1 VEAHQ
6 PPYSARAVASLNLQT
21 DAGPA
26 TVRQV
31 CLLFCLSRAAYYNA
45 RNDKPT
51 PTRQRGGSAS
61 SGNQAVPLRPRPAVA
76 SAEQLRAAISAVAAA
91 HPAWGVRKI
100 WATLRRPPYGLRA
113 GTRRI
118 WVLMRELG
126 LTFAPDHPGRD
137 QLRHGHV
144 AVEQPNRRW
153 ATDLT
158 TVWTRQ
164 DGLVAV
170 VPVVDCGDRTLLAI
184 QATKQQDSPTVLAP
198 VREAL
203 EASFQSPDNVPSDL
217 ELRTDHGSQY
227 TGGDCEQLCREWRLE
242 HTLAPVGRP
251 TGNAVAERF
260 IRTLKEELIWLRDWD
275 SLSELQAA
283 LAAYRAQY
291 NTGRPH
297 QALAW
302 QTPAERRAERL
313 AA

>member
-21 DAGPA
+21 DAGLA

-31 CLLFCLSRAAYYNA
+31 CLLFCLSRAAYYDA
-45 RNDKPT
+45 RSDRPPK
-51 PTRQRGGSAS
+51 RKRAGSAS
-61 SGNQAVPLRPRPAVA
+61 PGAQVVPFRPRPAAA
-76 SAEQLRAAISAVAAA
+76 SAEPLRAASTEGAALP
-91 HPAWGVRKI
+91 PAWGVRKI

-118 WVLMRELG
+118 WVRMRELG
-126 LTFAPDHPGRD
+126 LTFPADRPERYK
-137 QLRHGHV
+137 LLLGHV

-170 VPVVDCGDRTLLAI
+170 VPVVDCGDRSLLAI
-184 QATKQQDSPTVLAP
+184 QATKQQDSPAVLAP

-203 EASFQSPDNVPSDL
+203 EASFQTPENVPSDL

-227 TGGDCEQLCREWRLE
+227 TGGDCEQLCREWRLD

-260 IRTLKEELIWLRDWD
+260 IRTLKEELIWLRDWE

-283 LAAYRAQY
+283 LATYRAQY

-302 QTPAERRAERL
+302 QTPAERRSERL